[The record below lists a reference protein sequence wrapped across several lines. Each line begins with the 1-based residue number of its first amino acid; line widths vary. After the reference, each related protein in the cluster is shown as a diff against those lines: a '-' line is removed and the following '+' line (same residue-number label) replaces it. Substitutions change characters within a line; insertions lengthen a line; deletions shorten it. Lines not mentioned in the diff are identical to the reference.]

1 MRTRFAIFII
11 GLLILAAAAPGV
23 GAAKSYRAE
32 RFDVDIVV
40 QDDGALLVTETVVFR
55 FSGDPF
61 TYVYRDLPTSYT
73 DSITIVSAGMDG
85 QTLPPGEDAGQV
97 EIDGGDTI
105 NVRWHFAPTS
115 DTAHTFVLVY
125 RALGV
130 IRMNPEA
137 DVLAWQALPD
147 DYEYTIASST
157 VTVSYP
163 KAIQRVAVPRVTVG
177 EASVETGD
185 GQVRFVAQ
193 NLEPDSHL
201 IVELGFAPGSLVT
214 QPPQWQA
221 VEIESNRL
229 AQPLA
234 LASGAL
240 TLLGVGAIIAY
251 VRRFRRPSAS
261 PVEADMR
268 PTAPPGSLPP
278 ALGGAIGHAGG
289 FAPGWDQALATL
301 FDLSSRGM
309 VQIEESPEKK
319 WHRRH
324 DFVFRLQSMPSD
336 LRPFEQA
343 ALDLVFSTGADRQT
357 SVKLSAL
364 QSWISSRLK
373 AFKETLKQDAANR
386 GWFDPGREQIRRGL
400 FIASGLLFGV
410 LLAFACL
417 VVTAA
422 NPIWAFMLPLIAL
435 GLVDL
440 ALLIAG
446 SVVSPLSETGAAE
459 RRQWEAFGKYLRRI
473 TEDKEP
479 VNLAGAFQTLLP
491 WATAFGLLKDWVDFF
506 QKKGDLTVPAWFA
519 PLANTADGSEIAIFA
534 AMTHSAS
541 SAGASAGGAG
551 GGAAGGG
558 GSGAG

>member
-40 QDDGALLVTETVVFR
+40 QEDGALLVTETVVFR

-261 PVEADMR
+261 PVEAE
-268 PTAPPGSLPP
+268 G
-278 ALGGAIGHAGG
+278 
-289 FAPGWDQALATL
+289 
-301 FDLSSRGM
+301 
-309 VQIEESPEKK
+309 
-319 WHRRH
+319 RR
-324 DFVFRLQSMPSD
+324 
-336 LRPFEQA
+336 
-343 ALDLVFSTGADRQT
+343 
-357 SVKLSAL
+357 K
-364 QSWISSRLK
+364 
-373 AFKETLKQDAANR
+373 
-386 GWFDPGREQIRRGL
+386 RR
-400 FIASGLLFGV
+400 
-410 LLAFACL
+410 
-417 VVTAA
+417 T
-422 NPIWAFMLPLIAL
+422 
-435 GLVDL
+435 
-440 ALLIAG
+440 
-446 SVVSPLSETGAAE
+446 
-459 RRQWEAFGKYLRRI
+459 
-473 TEDKEP
+473 
-479 VNLAGAFQTLLP
+479 
-491 WATAFGLLKDWVDFF
+491 
-506 QKKGDLTVPAWFA
+506 
-519 PLANTADGSEIAIFA
+519 
-534 AMTHSAS
+534 
-541 SAGASAGGAG
+541 
-551 GGAAGGG
+551 
-558 GSGAG
+558 

>member
-40 QDDGALLVTETVVFR
+40 QDDGSLLVTETVVFR

-61 TYVYRDLPTSYT
+61 TYVYRDLPTSLT
-73 DSITIVSAGMDG
+73 DGITIVSAGMDG
-85 QTLPPGEDAGQV
+85 QLLSFGKATGQV
-97 EIDGGDTI
+97 EIDDGDTI
-105 NVRWHFAPTS
+105 KVRWRFAPTS
-115 DTAHTFVLVY
+115 DAAHTFVLVY

-130 IRMNPEA
+130 IRVEA
-137 DVLAWQALPD
+137 DANLLAWQALPD
-147 DYEYTIASST
+147 DYDYAIASSK
-157 VTVSYP
+157 VTINYP
-163 KAIQRVAVPRVTVG
+163 KAIPLVKVPRVTVG
-177 EASVETGD
+177 EAGMETGD

-193 NLEPDSHL
+193 NLEPNSHL
-201 IVELGFAPGSLVT
+201 IVELSFAPGSLVT

-221 VEIESNRL
+221 AAIESGRL
-229 AQPLA
+229 AQPLG

-240 TLLGVGAIIAY
+240 ALAGIGAVIAT
-251 VRRFRRPSAS
+251 VRRFGRSS
-261 PVEADMR
+261 LTPVEAHLR
-268 PTAPPGSLPP
+268 PTTPPGPLAP
-278 ALGGAIGHAGG
+278 ALGGAIGHAAG
-289 FAPGWDQALATL
+289 FTLGWEQALATL
-301 FDLSSRGM
+301 FDLSSRGV

-319 WHRRH
+319 WYRRH

-343 ALDLVFSTGADRQT
+343 ALDLVFDQGAKRQT

-364 QSWISSRLK
+364 QSKISSRLGP
-373 AFKETLKQDAANR
+373 FKQAVKQEAANR
-386 GWFDPGREQIRRGL
+386 GWFDPGRERVRRGL
-400 FIASGLLFGV
+400 FIASGLVLGV

-422 NPIWAFMLPLIAL
+422 NPIWAFMLPLAGL
-435 GLVDL
+435 ALVDL

-446 SVVSPLSETGAAE
+446 SIISPLSETGVAE
-459 RRQWEAFGKYLRRI
+459 RHQWEAFGKYLHSVAND
-473 TEDKEP
+473 EAP
-479 VNLAGAFQTLLP
+479 VNLAGAFQALLP
-491 WATAFGLLKDWVDFF
+491 WATAFGQLKHWVDFF

-519 PLANTADGSEIAIFA
+519 PLAVTSDGSEIAIFA

-541 SAGASAGGAG
+541 SAGSSAGGAG
-551 GGAAGGG
+551 AGAAGGG